1 MVYKEDQVKMENRT
15 SENQPPF
22 SKKKTAWGRIF
33 AWGALIIFLIL
44 LALGLL
50 RSQEG
55 PVGIGDRSPNFT
67 LTTFDGK
74 QISLSSLKGKV
85 VLINFWASWCKPCEQ
100 EAAELEAA
108 WQAYQ
113 GSDKVMFLGVD
124 YVDTEPEARAYLQK
138 YKISYPNGPDL
149 GTRISQAFRIR
160 GVPETYIVDQNGIIQ
175 FVQIGPFRS
184 SSQIQSVI
192 DSLLQ
197 P

>member
-1 MVYKEDQVKMENRT
+1 MENDI
-15 SENQPPF
+15 SENQPP
-22 SKKKTAWGRIF
+22 SPKKKTAWGRII
-33 AWGALIIFLIL
+33 AWTALVIFLL
-44 LALGLL
+44 MLAFGLF

-55 PVGIGDRSPNFT
+55 PVGIGDKTPNFT
-67 LTTFDGK
+67 LTTFDGE
-74 QISLSSLKGKV
+74 QIPLSSLRGKV
-85 VLINFWASWCKPCEQ
+85 VLINFWASWCSPCEQ
-100 EAAELEAA
+100 EAAELEKA

-113 GSDKVMFLGVD
+113 HSGKVIFLGVD

-138 YKISYPNGPDL
+138 YDISYPNGPDL

-160 GVPETYIVDQNGIIQ
+160 GVPETYIVDQTGIIQ